1 MVAAKRDLSV
11 STVRAYKTYRE
22 RFHHTYLQ
30 SSDQRQHQ
38 QTIRSRFLLS
48 SGDMSQMLHNDIE
61 KIVMTDYPQVGEL
74 KGFLQSRHESL
85 GTGMT
90 GSGPAVFSLYAR
102 VKVK

>member
-1 MVAAKRDLSV
+1 
-11 STVRAYKTYRE
+11 
-22 RFHHTYLQ
+22 
-30 SSDQRQHQ
+30 
-38 QTIRSRFLLS
+38 
-48 SGDMSQMLHNDIE
+48 MSQMLHNDIE